1 MTRVGHCR
9 KSVLDALRLAG
20 DRFFVHCGD
29 GDVSSNPMQ
38 ILRHRQGLEE
48 IVRQRDLA
56 IIKRQKTL
64 FRSSSSVKFKERSVM
79 DETAQMAVVEHLAVD
94 GPVRQLQ
101 VGVLE

>member
-1 MTRVGHCR
+1 MTRVGHCS

-56 IIKRQKTL
+56 IIKRQKT
-64 FRSSSSVKFKERSVM
+64 FQKSSSVKFKEKSVT